1 MPYVLSDKVL
11 PEFATW
17 ADELAAIRHEV
28 HKTPELGFDT
38 ERTVSR
44 ILKLLGEWGVENPDS
59 TTVPGG
65 VIAVIEGERPGAT
78 IAFRADIDA
87 LPMDDKSG
95 KPWASLIPGHAH
107 ACGHD
112 GHQTWLLGTVRY
124 LSLHRDFPGR
134 VVAIFQPAEENVK
147 GADAMIASGIF
158 EKYGIRE
165 IYGAH
170 DEPNLPKDVF
180 GFHPGPL
187 QASSANF
194 WITVKGAGTHGGRP
208 HLGTDPIP
216 AGALL
221 VSALQTIVSRK
232 VDPIEPAVLS
242 ICSINAG
249 RFEAPNVIPGELTL
263 SGTIR
268 TYSDE
273 VQKQIITLL
282 REMCADVAK
291 SEGCTVDVKIENGA
305 KSVLNDPE
313 RTKKA
318 AAVAANL
325 FGPEHVADL
334 KPFMS
339 SEDFG
344 SYQRIVPGVMMRV
357 GIRDESH
364 VSGVH
369 SPNFDFNDE
378 VLPAACTL
386 FATII
391 RTRLEELAG

>member
-1 MPYVLSDKVL
+1 MSIVLADKVF
-11 PEFATW
+11 PEIAAW
-17 ADELAAIRHEV
+17 GDELTAIRREIHS
-28 HKTPELGFDT
+28 HPELGFDT
-38 ERTVSR
+38 AVTVSR
-44 ILKLLGEWGVENPDS
+44 IVTLLKKWGIEQIDTDIVK
-59 TTVPGG
+59 GG
-65 VIAVIEGERPGAT
+65 VIVEIDGNRPGKTVAL
-78 IAFRADIDA
+78 RADIDA
-87 LPMDDKSG
+87 LPMNDCSDNSWKSTIE
-95 KPWASLIPGHAH
+95 ARAH

-112 GHQTWLLGTVRY
+112 GHQTWLLGVLRY
-124 LSLHRDFPGR
+124 FALHRDFPGTL
-134 VVAIFQPAEENVK
+134 VGIFQPAEETEG
-147 GADAMIASGIF
+147 GALSVIHSGVLR
-158 EKYGIRE
+158 KYGVRE
-165 IYGAH
+165 ILAAH
-170 DEPNLPKDVF
+170 DDPYLPKGVF